1 MSRLNRDE
9 SLEVFTLLVRANTQV
24 ISTALSLSRIGM
36 KNDAQFSALQK
47 QLRGTEGDVRQAAL
61 LSFSYNLGPARI
73 CNSQI
78 APLLNAGKD
87 AQACELMKAYVRANG
102 RVLQGLVNR
111 RDDPVWGEEA
121 WCMRND

>member
-61 LSFSYNLGPARI
+61 LSL
-73 CNSQI
+73 QK
-78 APLLNAGKD
+78 AGILD
-87 AQACELMKAYVRANG
+87 PSLSWAEVRHL
-102 RVLQGLVNR
+102 R
-111 RDDPVWGEEA
+111 
-121 WCMRND
+121 